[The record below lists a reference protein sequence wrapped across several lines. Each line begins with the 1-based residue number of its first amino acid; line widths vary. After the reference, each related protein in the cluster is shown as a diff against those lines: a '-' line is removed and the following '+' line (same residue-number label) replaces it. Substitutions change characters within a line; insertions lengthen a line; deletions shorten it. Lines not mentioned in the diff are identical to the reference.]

1 MRAFQRF
8 SGTCGGPLPNC
19 ARRFRQLVTGAR
31 RRLEERIPSL
41 SSHEHYEELCALAAT
56 GQISRSQRIDLEAHM
71 AYCPDCRQMLGDFNA
86 VGIELIK
93 AGFERNSTEGI
104 PDGMIER
111 VVERA
116 RLQASDTSDK
126 SNGWHSRGLRLLPS
140 QRPVAGVKPRGRSVL
155 RKYVLSTAVASF
167 VIAAFFLGTRWERDR
182 FQSGELRARPAIDL
196 RKESSQAMEGNVE
209 QLQNELKSV
218 AARETQL
225 SAVSRERERDLDAS
239 RRREAD
245 LEARIS
251 ALERPSTE
259 LEKKKSNDDDE
270 IARLKQELERSRSE
284 SEADRKHAALAEAEI
299 LELRATLNTVSQKL
313 AEATRLNSTFAEVR
327 DLLTEPNVHVWN
339 VHDTDEKGKTQKA
352 FGRLIYAEGNRLTF
366 YAFDLL
372 DRKHLNSQIAFY
384 VWGEKAGTREPVR
397 NLGVLQ
403 LDDERQGRWKLAFD
417 NHDVLAEIDGIF
429 VTAEP
434 AKGFATE
441 PRGKRMLFASLDPNA
456 NRP

>member
-1 MRAFQRF
+1 
-8 SGTCGGPLPNC
+8 
-19 ARRFRQLVTGAR
+19 
-31 RRLEERIPSL
+31 
-41 SSHEHYEELCALAAT
+41 
-56 GQISRSQRIDLEAHM
+56 
-71 AYCPDCRQMLGDFNA
+71 MLGDFNA

-126 SNGWHSRGLRLLPS
+126 SNGWHSRGLRLFPS
-140 QRPVAGVKPRGRSVL
+140 QRPVARVKPRSRSVL

-167 VIAAFFLGTRWERDR
+167 VIAAFVLGTRWDRDR
-182 FQSGELRARPAIDL
+182 FQSGELRAHPAIDSG
-196 RKESSQAMEGNVE
+196 KENPQAMEGNIQ
-209 QLQNELKSV
+209 QLQDQLKSV

-225 SAVSRERERDLDAS
+225 SAVLRGRERDLDAS
-239 RRREAD
+239 RRREAE

-270 IARLKQELERSRSE
+270 IARLKQELERTRSE

-313 AEATRLNSTFAEVR
+313 AEATRLNSTFADVR
-327 DLLTEPNVHVWN
+327 DLLTDRNVHVWN
-339 VHDTDEKGKTQKA
+339 VHDVNEKGDTRRA
-352 FGRLIYAEGNRLTF
+352 FGRVVYDEGKRLTF
-366 YAFDLL
+366 YAFDLV

-384 VWGEKAGTREPVR
+384 VWGEKAGTRQPVR

-403 LDDERQGRWKLAFD
+403 IDDEREGRWKLSVD
-417 NHDVLAEIDGIF
+417 NRDALAGIDGIF

-434 AKGFATE
+434 TKSIANQPKGE
-441 PRGKRMLFASLDPNA
+441 RMLFASLDPNA